1 MSISARL
8 PSESPPAGERT
19 PGVNDPG
26 ERERLMAD
34 FSIVYNGRHYEYD
47 IYRYDHLADAVNYA
61 RLQRSKPSRDD
72 EVRSMPS
79 RERIEDPDES
89 QRALMATLAITFQ
102 DGIYRLGAFRYDRLA
117 DAVTYARLQLQSP
130 GPIRV

>member
-1 MSISARL
+1 MSISTRL
-8 PSESPPAGERT
+8 PSESPSSGERT

-34 FSIVYNGRHYEYD
+34 WSIAYNGRHYEYD
-47 IYRYDHLADAVNYA
+47 IYRYDHLAEAVNYA
-61 RLQRSKPSRDD
+61 RLQRSKPPRDD

-79 RERIEDPDES
+79 REYVEDPDES
-89 QRALMATLAITFQ
+89 QHALMATLAITFQ

-117 DAVTYARLQLQSP
+117 DAVNYARLQLQPP
-130 GPIRV
+130 GPV